1 MAKMFKQG
9 ARTIDTKSAAVVLR
23 ALAILTIVGA
33 LIRAVAVCLSHL
45 DYDALQRFVWS
56 TF

>member
-1 MAKMFKQG
+1 MARMFKQG
-9 ARTIDTKSAAVVLR
+9 AWTIDTKSAAMVLR